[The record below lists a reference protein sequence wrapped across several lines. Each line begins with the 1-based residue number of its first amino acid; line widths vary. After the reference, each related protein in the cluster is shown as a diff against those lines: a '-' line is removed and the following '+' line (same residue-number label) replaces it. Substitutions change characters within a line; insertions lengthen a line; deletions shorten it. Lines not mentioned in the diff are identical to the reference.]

1 MDWIRLALIALLV
14 VIMCS
19 AGANWFG
26 YLFGIFKAARDQ
38 TYVEEMAKFFKSNGM
53 IKEKEDSQK
62 N

>member
-1 MDWIRLALIALLV
+1 MALIALLV

-19 AGANWFG
+19 AGANWLG

-38 TYVEEMAKFFKSNGM
+38 TYTEEMFKFFKNNGM
-53 IKEKEDSQK
+53 LKKEEDSQK